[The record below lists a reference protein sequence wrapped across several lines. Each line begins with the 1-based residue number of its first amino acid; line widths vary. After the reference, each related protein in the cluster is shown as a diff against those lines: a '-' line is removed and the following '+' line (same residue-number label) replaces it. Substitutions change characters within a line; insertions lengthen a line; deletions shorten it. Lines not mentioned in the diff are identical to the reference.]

1 MEIINESPFSFAFI
15 PGRLLFPGHSLTLIV
30 KGTFDLFPDQ
40 SATPAEEQLFPT
52 GDEFYEDDEEMQG
65 GARYASD
72 FAHFKPLADLLLSGK
87 CYAPKGK
94 KVLAHQVAFQVGSR
108 SKSLKVFGDRYWKR
122 GLLGS
127 NLTDPEPF
135 AEKELRYENSFGGE
149 GYKKNPVG
157 KGYGKQENE
166 FGKRVRLIP
175 NILNV
180 DDTID
185 SPGSQPEPAG
195 FGPFGRMWQQR
206 QSKLGTYKGNY
217 LKERWPWFATDFDWG
232 YFNAAPP
239 DMQVEGYLKGDEKL
253 YFENL
258 HPEHQRYKSKLPGL
272 RVRCFVNKQ
281 INSEHAPVEF
291 DEVAMKL
298 DTLWVDME
306 AEQLVLVW
314 RGWTPV
320 QSEDFEEVKHVFIVS
335 EAVAEE
341 AKSVEYYKELF
352 QMRLAEEEEEI
363 VEEEPEGVEE
373 GVASEP
379 ELDEELVKSEERMRK
394 HMIEAGLDPDNPP
407 EPTPEQKAQEERII
421 KELGFEE
428 APEEHP
434 MTRKRF
440 QERLSQ
446 GESFEDEDLSGLDL
460 SELDMGGALLHG
472 TLLAGAVLS
481 NSDLSGADLTGANL
495 AEVDLSG
502 AKLKK
507 ACLKEADLTGAKL
520 ISADLTGA
528 QMDGA
533 IFEKSVLNRAVLD
546 QVTAINTDFSESKL
560 SGASLR
566 DSVFKGAD
574 FSNSNLE
581 KADFAR
587 SKLCEASVEGAKG
600 VQVNMA
606 ETDLTELRASGGC
619 DFSKGCFRKA
629 VGTESIWEKANLTGA
644 DFCFSHMEGADFSS
658 ACLEQ
663 ANLTAADMKS
673 ARFTK
678 ANLKEAKLVEMNLFE
693 GSLEKADLTRTDLR
707 GSNLY
712 GVEFL
717 DAHLEETKLEYA
729 NIKMTKMAQK

>member
-1 MEIINESPFSFAFI
+1 MEILNQTPFQFALI

-30 KGTFDLFPDQ
+30 KGTFCLSPNQIVTPD
-40 SATPAEEQLFPT
+40 EEQLFPT
-52 GDEFYEDDEEMQG
+52 GDEFYEDDEEMIS

-72 FAHFKPLADLLLSGK
+72 FAHFKPRADLLLAGN

-94 KVLAHQVAFQVGSR
+94 KVLAHQVAFQVGPR
-108 SKSLKVFGDRYWKR
+108 SKSLKVFGERYWKR

-127 NLTDPEPF
+127 NVTDPEPF
-135 AEKELRYENSFGGE
+135 AGKELRYENSFGGE

-157 KGYGKQENE
+157 KGYGKLENE
-166 FGKRVRLIP
+166 VGKKVRLLP

-185 SPGSQPEPAG
+185 SPGSRPEPAG

-258 HPEHQRYKSKLPGL
+258 HPEHQHYKSKLPGL

-314 RGWTPV
+314 RGWTAV
-320 QSEDFEEVKHVFIVS
+320 QSEDFEEVEHVFIVS

-341 AKSVEYYKELF
+341 AKSVEHYKDLF
-352 QMRLAEEEEEI
+352 QMRLAEEEEKI
-363 VEEEPEGVEE
+363 VEEEPESVEE
-373 GVASEP
+373 GAASEP
-379 ELDEELVKSEERMRK
+379 ELNEELVKSEERMRN

-407 EPTPEQKAQEERII
+407 EPTPEQKAQEERIL

-428 APEEHP
+428 VPEEHP

-446 GESFEDEDLSGLDL
+446 GENFEDEDLSGLDL
-460 SELDMGGALLHG
+460 SELDMGGVLLHG
-472 TLLAGAVLS
+472 TLLAGAILS

-520 ISADLTGA
+520 VGTDLTDAVLNDAVFEKAIMG
-528 QMDGA
+528 GA
-533 IFEKSVLNRAVLD
+533 ILNE
-546 QVTAINTDFSESKL
+546 VTAINADFCETDL
-560 SGASLR
+560 AGASIRESNLT
-566 DSVFKGAD
+566 GAD

-606 ETDLTELRASGGC
+606 ETDLTELRASEGC
-619 DFSKGCFRKA
+619 DFSRGCFRKA
-629 VGTESIWEKANLTGA
+629 TGTESIWEKANLTGA
-644 DFCFSHMEGADFSS
+644 DFCFSRMEGADFSS
-658 ACLEQ
+658 ACLEH

-673 ARFTK
+673 ARFSK
-678 ANLKEAKLVEMNLFE
+678 ADLKEAKLVEMNLFE

-729 NIKMTKMAQK
+729 NIKMTKLAPK